1 MAKVILTHE
10 VSGLGAAGDVIEVK
24 SGYARNYLVPKGYAV
39 SWSRGSEKQVEQI
52 RSARAA
58 RELATLEEA
67 KALKD
72 KIESALVK
80 LHVKSGAEGR
90 LFGSVR
96 GADVAT
102 AVEAAGLGQIDKRK
116 VEFPN
121 PIKYTGNH
129 EATVRL
135 RDDLVATVKLQVIAQ
150 R

>member
-1 MAKVILTHE
+1 MTTKLILTHE

-67 KALKD
+67 KAPKD

-80 LHVKSGAEGR
+80 LQAKSGAERR
-90 LFGSVR
+90 LF
-96 GADVAT
+96 ALPPLD
-102 AVEAAGLGQIDKRK
+102 
-116 VEFPN
+116 
-121 PIKYTGNH
+121 
-129 EATVRL
+129 
-135 RDDLVATVKLQVIAQ
+135 
-150 R
+150 